1 MKAEDVYIG
10 FQFTADPDIYSYAE
24 GRVCTVTE
32 VSADRIFWNVEG
44 MTQNYEEYDGFC
56 YDDAATKE
64 QFDGWFL
71 RVDGIEHLPEPNWEV

>member
-24 GRVCTVTE
+24 GRVCTVTK

-44 MTQNYEEYDGFC
+44 MTQNYEEYDGFY
-56 YDDAATKE
+56 YDDAIDK
-64 QFDGWFL
+64 FPF
-71 RVDGIEHLPEPNWEV
+71 